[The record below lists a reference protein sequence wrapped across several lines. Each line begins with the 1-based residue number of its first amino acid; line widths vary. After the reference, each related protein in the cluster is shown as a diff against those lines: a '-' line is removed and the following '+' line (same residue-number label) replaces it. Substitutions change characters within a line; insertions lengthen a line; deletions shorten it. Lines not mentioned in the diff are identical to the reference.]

1 MSVKDDVCNTNIQSD
16 RSISNKEKTRAGVSA
31 SLTSYRKREDTSKQR
46 DLGEEALI
54 KLPSIREF
62 FRGATNST
70 KALTGPFSK
79 T

>member
-1 MSVKDDVCNTNIQSD
+1 MSVKDDVCKTNIQSD

-46 DLGEEALI
+46 DLGKEALI
-54 KLPSIREF
+54 KLPSIREL
-62 FRGATNST
+62 FRRPNSGA
-70 KALTGPFSK
+70 KALSGPFSK